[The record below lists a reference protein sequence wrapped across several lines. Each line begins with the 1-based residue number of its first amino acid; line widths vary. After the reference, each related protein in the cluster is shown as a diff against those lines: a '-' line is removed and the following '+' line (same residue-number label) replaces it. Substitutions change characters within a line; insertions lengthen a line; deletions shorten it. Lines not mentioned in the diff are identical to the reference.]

1 MNIIE
6 AIYKRKSIRKYVPYN
21 ISQSDFGDV
30 ENLVNNVQSLYSEI
44 QMKIT
49 LIKEGIKIQEIS
61 KGIIGSYGKI
71 EAPHYMVI
79 TSEEKEGYLENI
91 GYTLEQIVLELADRG
106 IGTCYIGGSIK
117 KELLKDI
124 MEIPSNQ
131 KPIIVVAFG
140 YPANE
145 PELEIKELENFK
157 RKALEDIIIGNY
169 EEKFREIFN
178 LVRVAPSAINLQPWR
193 LYVNENSIDLYA
205 NKGNILTKGLSH
217 FSELDSGIALKH
229 LELGCKERNI
239 TFEIKNQKLEDK
251 KNLKYITSVM
261 L

>member
-21 ISQSDFGDV
+21 ISQSDFGEV
-30 ENLVNNVQSLYSEI
+30 ENLVNNVQSLYSDI

-91 GYTLEQIVLELADRG
+91 GYTLEQLVLELADRG

-145 PELEIKELENFK
+145 PELEIKEIENFK

-169 EEKFREIFN
+169 EEKFKEIFN

>member
-21 ISQSDFGDV
+21 ISQSDFGEV
-30 ENLVNNVQSLYSEI
+30 ENLVKNLQSLYSEI

-91 GYTLEQIVLELADRG
+91 GYTLEQLVLELADRG

-145 PELEIKELENFK
+145 PELEVKEIENYK

-229 LELGCKERNI
+229 LELGCKEKNI